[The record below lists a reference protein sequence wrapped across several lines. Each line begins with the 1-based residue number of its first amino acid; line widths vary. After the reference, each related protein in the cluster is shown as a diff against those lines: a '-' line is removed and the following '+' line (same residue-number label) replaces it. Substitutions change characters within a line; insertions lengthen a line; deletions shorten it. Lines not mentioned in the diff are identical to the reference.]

1 MEPLTPEQLRI
12 VACLVEKQLTTP
24 DSYPLTENAVVAAC
38 NQLSNRN
45 PIVDYDHNTVRV
57 TLTALRQ
64 RGLARVIHTPGARV
78 PKHRHLLDDALGL
91 SQGEVAVVT
100 VLALR
105 GPQTVGELRTR
116 TERMHEFTSL
126 SEVEEVLEGLAAR
139 DEPLVVRLERQP
151 GQKEARFA
159 QLLAGPPDA
168 ATASAPSSSSTAST
182 ASSGTGYAASSGT
195 GFAASSGTGYDAPID
210 APATAADSDS
220 DWAEEVRPAR
230 APSPTAGGAS
240 TAMDSDRVAAL
251 EKRLADLEAELAIL
265 QAEHHE
271 LREELGLGTRRPPPP
286 AAVDD
291 DPRLEPD

>member
-1 MEPLTPEQLRI
+1 MEPLTPEELRV

-45 PIVDYDHNTVRV
+45 PIVAYDHNSVRV

-78 PKHRHLLDDALGL
+78 PKHRQILDDALGL
-91 SQGEVAVVT
+91 SQGEVSLVT

-116 TERMHEFTSL
+116 TERMHEFASL

-151 GQKEARFA
+151 GQKEARYA

-168 ATASAPSSSSTAST
+168 ATAPASPR
-182 ASSGTGYAASSGT
+182 AGS
-195 GFAASSGTGYDAPID
+195 DAPLD
-210 APATAADSDS
+210 APAPAADSHS

-230 APSPTAGGAS
+230 APAPATGGPA
-240 TAMDSDRVAAL
+240 AAIDPDRVAAL
-251 EKRLADLEAELAIL
+251 EKRLADVEAELAII
-265 QAEHHE
+265 QAEHRE
-271 LREELGLGTRRPPPP
+271 LRDELGLGSRRPPPP
-286 AAVDD
+286 GEPDS
-291 DPRLEPD
+291 PMLEPD

>member
-1 MEPLTPEQLRI
+1 MEPLTPEELRI

-45 PIVDYDHNTVRV
+45 PIVAYDHNTVRV

-78 PKHRHLLDDALGL
+78 PKHRHILDDALGL
-91 SQGEVAVVT
+91 SQGEVALVT

-151 GQKEARFA
+151 GQKEARYA
-159 QLLAGPPDA
+159 QLLAGPPEATTA
-168 ATASAPSSSSTAST
+168 AAAST
-182 ASSGTGYAASSGT
+182 DR
-195 GFAASSGTGYDAPID
+195 GYDAPLD

-230 APSPTAGGAS
+230 APAPAATGPSAAI
-240 TAMDSDRVAAL
+240 DSDRVAAL
-251 EKRLADLEAELAIL
+251 EKRLADVEGELAVL
-265 QAEHHE
+265 QAEHRE
-271 LREELGLGTRRPPPP
+271 LREELGLGSRRPPPP